1 MSILEPIMALVYDF
15 DLTLSPKN
23 MQEYGF
29 IPGIGMSPAEFWEAC
44 RKMSVKYQMDSVL
57 SYMYMMREK
66 ARGRMRL
73 DRETLRHL
81 GEGIEFFPGVT
92 GWFDRINEV
101 GAREGVQVEHYIIS
115 SGLKE
120 IIEGS
125 AIGDCFKA
133 VFAASFCYDEAG
145 NAVWPATAVNYTAKT
160 QYLYRI
166 NKGILDVSNDR
177 DLNAFTPE
185 YMRPIPF
192 SHIVYV
198 GDGFTDVPCMKTT
211 KSKGGYAIAVYP
223 GQQSETA
230 DDLLLQNRAD
240 FALPAD
246 YREGSPMEQTVTML
260 MRTIRAQHDLIS
272 EHKQHVRRA
281 SQRRGGPKKESLPV
295 RQEGEK
301 RVELEQ

>member
-29 IPGIGMSPAEFWEAC
+29 IPGIGMSPEKFWNAC
-44 RKMSVKYQMDSVL
+44 REMSVNHQMDGVL
-57 SYMYMMREK
+57 SYMYMMRET
-66 ARGRMRL
+66 ARGRMKL
-73 DRETLRHL
+73 DRETLRRL
-81 GEGIEFFPGVT
+81 GRDIEFFPGVT
-92 GWFDRINEV
+92 TWFDRVNEI
-101 GAREGVQVEHYIIS
+101 GAREGVRVEHYIIS

-125 AIGDCFKA
+125 AIGNSFTA
-133 VFAASFCYDEAG
+133 VFAASFCYDPEG
-145 NAVWPATAVNYTAKT
+145 NAMWPATAVNYTAKT

-166 NKGILDVSNDR
+166 NKGILDVSNDK

-211 KSKGGYAIAVYP
+211 KAKGGYAIAVYQ
-223 GQQSETA
+223 GENSEIA

-246 YREGSPMEQTVTML
+246 YTEGSPLEQTVTTL
-260 MRTIRAQHDLIS
+260 MRTIRAQHELS
-272 EHKQHVRRA
+272 AEHKQHMRRA
-281 SQRRGGPKKESLPV
+281 SVRRGGPKKESLPV
-295 RQEGEK
+295 RRES
-301 RVELEQ
+301 EQASE